1 MTKITIQLFLLSIA
15 LILTQILFSKI
26 ILFNVAVPFVF
37 IYVILRLPTNMSSNW
52 IMTIAFLLGL
62 SIDVF
67 NNTQGMNA
75 LACVVLGMLRNPVL
89 NMFQPRET
97 ELSNAVPS
105 IDSMGVG
112 GYAKYMSTLVVI
124 FCALL
129 FLIQAFTLHD
139 ILLTVSRIG
148 ASSLL
153 SIILLLGL
161 DTLMGTRREKRL

>member
-1 MTKITIQLFLLSIA
+1 M
-15 LILTQILFSKI
+15 
-26 ILFNVAVPFVF
+26 
-37 IYVILRLPTNMSSNW
+37 
-52 IMTIAFLLGL
+52 
-62 SIDVF
+62 
-67 NNTQGMNA
+67 
-75 LACVVLGMLRNPVL
+75 
-89 NMFQPRET
+89 
-97 ELSNAVPS
+97 PS

-112 GYAKYMSTLVVI
+112 GYAKYRSTLVVI